1 MNSKVEK
8 NIILTPQELKDLES
22 YCKLNGFE
30 VEKVLKDSYLQGFRI
45 EKYGLLGKTGE
56 PQEKWVEK
64 EVIVEKRVEV
74 PVEVIIEKIVV
85 EYVEIEKEIIREVPR
100 EIVVEKIVEVVKEI
114 PIEKVIEKTVEV
126 IKEIPVDRIIIQ
138 EVIKEVPVEKIVTR
152 TEYITDE
159 SKVAELV
166 EELERLR
173 NLPPTIVDREVI
185 KEIQVPYE
193 VVKEIQVVKEVTVE
207 VPVEVIREVLVE
219 KKTSEDTQRLQE
231 TLNKLRQQSIDKDVK
246 IKQLEDEINSL
257 KSLQQQQ
264 KAVYLRGSNL
274 DNKLYK

>member
-1 MNSKVEK
+1 MSFGAGK

-22 YCKLNGFE
+22 YCKLNGFD
-30 VEKVLKDSYLQGFRI
+30 VEKVVKDSYLQGFRI
-45 EKYGLLGKTGE
+45 EKYGLLGKTGAE
-56 PQEKWVEK
+56 QEKRVEI
-64 EVIVEKRVEV
+64 EVIREKRVEV
-74 PVEVIIEKIVV
+74 PVEVIIEKPII

-100 EIVVEKIVEVVKEI
+100 EVVVEKIVEVVKEV
-114 PIEKVIEKTVEV
+114 PVEKVVEKTVEIV
-126 IKEIPVDRIIIQ
+126 KEVPVDRVVIQ
-138 EVIKEVPVEKIVTR
+138 EVIKEVPVEKVVTR

-159 SKVAELV
+159 SKVAELL

-173 NLPPTIVDREVI
+173 TLPPTTVDREVI
-185 KEIQVPYE
+185 KEVPVEVVREVE
-193 VVKEIQVVKEVTVE
+193 VVKEIRVE
-207 VPVEVIREVLVE
+207 VPVEVVKEVLIE

-231 TLNKLRQQSIDKDVK
+231 TLGKLRQQSIEKDVK

-274 DNKLYK
+274 DDKLYR

>member
-1 MNSKVEK
+1 MTSGAEK
-8 NIILTPQELKDLES
+8 NITLTPQELKDLES

-30 VEKVLKDSYLQGFRI
+30 VEKVVKDSYIQGFRI
-45 EKYGLLGKTGE
+45 EKYGLLGNPGAIH
-56 PQEKWVEK
+56 EKQVLK

-74 PVEVIIEKIVV
+74 PVEVIVEKIVI

-100 EIVVEKIVEVVKEI
+100 EVIVEKIVEVVKEI
-114 PIEKVIEKTVEV
+114 PIEKVVEKIVE
-126 IKEIPVDRIIIQ
+126 I
-138 EVIKEVPVEKIVTR
+138 IKEVPVEKVVTR

-159 SKVAELV
+159 SKVAELL
-166 EELERLR
+166 EELEQLR
-173 NLPPTIVDREVI
+173 NLPSTIIDREVI
-185 KEIQVPYE
+185 KEVQVPYE
-193 VVKEIQVVKEVTVE
+193 VIKEIQVVKEVIVE

-219 KKTSEDTQRLQE
+219 KKTSEDTQRLHE
-231 TLNKLRQQSIDKDVK
+231 TLGKLRQQSIDKDVK
-246 IKQLEDEINSL
+246 IKQLEDEINLL

>member
-85 EYVEIEKEIIREVPR
+85 
-100 EIVVEKIVEVVKEI
+100 EI

>member
-1 MNSKVEK
+1 MSSGAEK
-8 NIILTPQELKDLES
+8 NITLTPQELKDLES

-30 VEKVLKDSYLQGFRI
+30 VEKVVKDSYLQGFRI
-45 EKYGLLGKTGE
+45 EKYGLLGGKGA
-56 PQEKWVEK
+56 PQERVIEK

-74 PVEVIIEKIVV
+74 PVEVIIEKPVI

-100 EIVVEKIVEVVKEI
+100 EVVVEKI
-114 PIEKVIEKTVEV
+114 VEV
-126 IKEIPVDRIIIQ
+126 IKEIPVEKVVEKTVEIVKEVPVDRVVIQ
-138 EVIKEVPVEKIVTR
+138 EVIKEVPVEKVVTR

-159 SKVAELV
+159 SKVAELL

-185 KEIQVPYE
+185 KEVSVEVVREVE
-193 VVKEIQVVKEVTVE
+193 VVKEIKVE
-207 VPVEVIREVLVE
+207 VPVEVVKEVLIE

-231 TLNKLRQQSIDKDVK
+231 TLGKLRQQSIEKDVK
-246 IKQLEDEINSL
+246 IKQLEDEINLL

-274 DNKLYK
+274 DDKLYR

>member
-126 IKEIPVDRIIIQ
+126 
-138 EVIKEVPVEKIVTR
+138 
-152 TEYITDE
+152 TDE

>member
-1 MNSKVEK
+1 MSSGVEK
-8 NIILTPQELKDLES
+8 NITLTPQELKDLES

-30 VEKVLKDSYLQGFRI
+30 VEKVVKDSYLQGFRI
-45 EKYGLLGKTGE
+45 EKYGLLGGKGA
-56 PQEKWVEK
+56 PQERVIEK

-74 PVEVIIEKIVV
+74 PVEVLIEKPVI

-100 EIVVEKIVEVVKEI
+100 EVVVEKII
-114 PIEKVIEKTVEV
+114 EV
-126 IKEIPVDRIIIQ
+126 IKEIPVEKVVEKTVEIVKEVPVDRVVIQ
-138 EVIKEVPVEKIVTR
+138 EVIKEVPVEKVVTR

-159 SKVAELV
+159 SKVAELL

-185 KEIQVPYE
+185 KEVSVEVVREVE
-193 VVKEIQVVKEVTVE
+193 VVKEIKVE
-207 VPVEVIREVLVE
+207 VPVEVVKEVLIE

-231 TLNKLRQQSIDKDVK
+231 TLGKLRQQSIEKDVK
-246 IKQLEDEINSL
+246 IKQLEDEINLL

-274 DNKLYK
+274 DDKLYR

>member
-1 MNSKVEK
+1 MSSGAEK
-8 NIILTPQELKDLES
+8 NITLTPQELKDLES

-30 VEKVLKDSYLQGFRI
+30 VEKVVKDSYLQGFRI
-45 EKYGLLGKTGE
+45 EKYGLLGGKGA
-56 PQEKWVEK
+56 PQERVIEK

-74 PVEVIIEKIVV
+74 PVEVLIEKPVI

-100 EIVVEKIVEVVKEI
+100 EVVVEKI
-114 PIEKVIEKTVEV
+114 VEV
-126 IKEIPVDRIIIQ
+126 IKEIPVEKVVEKTVEIVKEVPVDRVVIQ
-138 EVIKEVPVEKIVTR
+138 EVIKEVPVEKVVTR

-159 SKVAELV
+159 SKVAELL

-185 KEIQVPYE
+185 KEVSVEVVREVE
-193 VVKEIQVVKEVTVE
+193 VVKEIKVE
-207 VPVEVIREVLVE
+207 VPVEVVKEVLIE

-231 TLNKLRQQSIDKDVK
+231 TLGKLRQQSIEKDVK
-246 IKQLEDEINSL
+246 IKQLEDEINLL

-274 DNKLYK
+274 DDKLYR